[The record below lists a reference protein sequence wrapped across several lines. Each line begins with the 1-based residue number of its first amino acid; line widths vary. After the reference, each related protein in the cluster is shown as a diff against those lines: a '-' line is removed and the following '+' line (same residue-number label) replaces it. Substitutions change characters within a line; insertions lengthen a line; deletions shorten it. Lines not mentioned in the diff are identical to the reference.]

1 MRIGFP
7 SVVDEVTVRLV
18 AAVVVVIGTVGLITG
33 WWQVYAALA
42 ADFIL
47 RVAFG
52 PRMSPLA
59 QLVLKTVRP
68 RIGAAPRPTPGPP
81 KRFAATTGAVLTSA
95 AAVLGLVAGTTGSAA
110 ATTTV
115 FALGAIMVVFPALE
129 AAAGICVGCL
139 LFAQLM
145 KLGLVP
151 AEVCQE
157 CADISRRVS
166 PAVEASTPSP
176 A

>member
-81 KRFAATTGAVLTSA
+81 KRFAS
-95 AAVLGLVAGTTGSAA
+95 VAGGCGRG
-110 ATTTV
+110 
-115 FALGAIMVVFPALE
+115 GAHGGDE
-129 AAAGICVGCL
+129 
-139 LFAQLM
+139 
-145 KLGLVP
+145 
-151 AEVCQE
+151 
-157 CADISRRVS
+157 
-166 PAVEASTPSP
+166 
-176 A
+176 